1 MPDRPLRRALILMF
15 LGMGTFFLIAA
26 LLVLLVWL
34 TADRW
39 RPFLLEIAFVAML
52 ATIPPAFYLWRE
64 YVIHH
69 L

>member
-1 MPDRPLRRALILMF
+1 MPERPLRRALFLMF

-26 LLVLLVWL
+26 LLALLVWL
-34 TADRW
+34 TAGHW

-52 ATIPPAFYLWRE
+52 ATIPTAFYLWSH
-64 YVIHH
+64 YVIHR